1 MLGDYMTI
9 KDLKAKLSSID
20 DSYTITLQ
28 KSDGSQMDITRAS
41 QEGKHFTFWTDSS
54 K

>member
-1 MLGDYMTI
+1 MTI

-20 DSYTITLQ
+20 DSYTVTVQ
-28 KSDGSQMDITRAS
+28 KKDGTQKDITKAET
-41 QEGKHFTFWTDSS
+41 QGDHFTFWIDSAD

>member
-1 MLGDYMTI
+1 MTI

-20 DSYTITLQ
+20 DSYTLTMQ
-28 KSDGSQMDITRAS
+28 RSDGTQMEITEAS
-41 QEGKHFTFWTDSS
+41 PQGTHFTFWTDSD

>member
-1 MLGDYMTI
+1 MTI
-9 KDLKAKLSSID
+9 KDLKAKLSSMD

-28 KSDGSQMDITRAS
+28 KPDGTQMDITRAD
-41 QEGKHFTFWTDSS
+41 QQGHHLTFWADSAS